1 MLKSIKYFILLTLI
15 ITTFMVLSCA
25 GPGTVSVGVGVGV
38 AGPWVRPP
46 GPRGGPHGRPGG
58 TIWIGRPITP
68 TYYRLNPLENSGSE
82 FVDAESMEASVVN
95 AD

>member
-1 MLKSIKYFILLTLI
+1 MSKLIKYFILLTLI

-68 TYYRLNPLENSGSE
+68 TYYRLNPLENSG
-82 FVDAESMEASVVN
+82 
-95 AD
+95 